1 MKAANVVNFS
11 RNVPRTWEECLNRF
25 LTARR
30 RQGLSARTL
39 LDHER
44 VIEMFFRRYPT
55 AWSGTCQDCL
65 DAFLGQPGISPTTH
79 NIRLKSLRPFFDFAA
94 REGAFSTSPAD
105 GFKYRRGEEPRIVD
119 LPLADVKKVLDVI
132 GTGTFVR
139 LRDSALLLFSI
150 DSGIRPSEALS
161 LRVSDVNT
169 LSGKAAIKAV
179 SAKTRRPRMVY
190 FTQPT
195 AALIERLIDFRPPEW
210 NSAVPLFCTTYG
222 DQWNTHAWSVQ
233 LRRYGRK
240 AGLRRLSAYDL
251 RHMHALESLRN
262 GANVFTLQRTMGHAQ
277 LSMTEKYLALSDE
290 DLQHA
295 HQESSPINAL
305 LPAPRRRA

>member
-119 LPLADVKKVLDVI
+119 LPLAD
-132 GTGTFVR
+132 
-139 LRDSALLLFSI
+139 
-150 DSGIRPSEALS
+150 
-161 LRVSDVNT
+161 
-169 LSGKAAIKAV
+169 IK
-179 SAKTRRPRMVY
+179 
-190 FTQPT
+190 
-195 AALIERLIDFRPPEW
+195 
-210 NSAVPLFCTTYG
+210 
-222 DQWNTHAWSVQ
+222 
-233 LRRYGRK
+233 
-240 AGLRRLSAYDL
+240 
-251 RHMHALESLRN
+251 
-262 GANVFTLQRTMGHAQ
+262 
-277 LSMTEKYLALSDE
+277 
-290 DLQHA
+290 
-295 HQESSPINAL
+295 
-305 LPAPRRRA
+305 